1 MTFFILGV
9 AKWSHIKTFYELDN
23 QNPNFVFA
31 SALKLEHLNPNS
43 RQKMKVKLAAQTLS
57 HTVAA
62 GMMAKISEGI
72 LCYDIIIS
80 IYYHNLVF
88 LLFIKQ

>member
-1 MTFFILGV
+1 MKFFILGV

-31 SALKLEHLNPNS
+31 PALKLEHLNPNS

-72 LCYDIIIS
+72 LCYDNI
-80 IYYHNLVF
+80 F
-88 LLFIKQ
+88 

>member
-1 MTFFILGV
+1 MKFFILGV

-31 SALKLEHLNPNS
+31 PALKLEHLNPNS

-57 HTVAA
+57 
-62 GMMAKISEGI
+62 S
-72 LCYDIIIS
+72 
-80 IYYHNLVF
+80 
-88 LLFIKQ
+88 QQ